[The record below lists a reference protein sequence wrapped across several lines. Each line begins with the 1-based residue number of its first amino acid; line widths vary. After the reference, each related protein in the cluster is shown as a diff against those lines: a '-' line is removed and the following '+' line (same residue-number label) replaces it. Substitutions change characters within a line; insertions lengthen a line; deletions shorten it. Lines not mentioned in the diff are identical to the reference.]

1 MVIGLYI
8 IVHNYLQPV
17 SFFAAGWAFSLSLEK
32 QSYMRKFFLPD
43 AVCCPRKD
51 IVEQR
56 LTPHVAMAYTTR
68 GVWQNNTSSFSS
80 FPFEVVEMKVPAE
93 NNFMARPKLLLA
105 LLGESKENL

>member
-1 MVIGLYI
+1 M
-8 IVHNYLQPV
+8 
-17 SFFAAGWAFSLSLEK
+17 LSSKRHSGAKAYTTRGKGSHHTWLW
-32 QSYMRKFFLPD
+32 
-43 AVCCPRKD
+43 
-51 IVEQR
+51 
-56 LTPHVAMAYTTR
+56 LTPHVAKAYTTR